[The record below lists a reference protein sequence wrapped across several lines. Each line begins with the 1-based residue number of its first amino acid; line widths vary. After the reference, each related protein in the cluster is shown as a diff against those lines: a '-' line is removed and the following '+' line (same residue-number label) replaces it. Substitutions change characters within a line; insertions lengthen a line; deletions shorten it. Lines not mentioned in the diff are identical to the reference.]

1 MSDWRRSNWTW
12 QEKRS
17 LFIFLLCNVILLLT
31 YILLPK
37 LPKETILELDSP
49 KIQNL
54 VLAIETEQK
63 ESSGQRQ
70 LIKFPFN
77 PNYITDYQAYL
88 FSIDLETLEAIRA
101 YRSSGEWINSV
112 ADFQSV
118 TKWDDSRVEEIAEYL
133 KFPEWVSNN
142 NQRKVNSPQRK
153 VKKQITP
160 RDLNAASK
168 EELRAIPGIGEVLA
182 TRILEWRDRLGGFS
196 HEQQVNHVFGL
207 NDWAKSNLLEH
218 FYITPM
224 EVEPR
229 LNINKATASDLATIP
244 GVDFEMARKIWEYQ
258 HLREGINDLEEL
270 NKIEGMTQ
278 GKLKLIALY
287 LYVN

>member
-101 YRSSGEWINSV
+101 YNSSGELINFVS
-112 ADFQSV
+112 DFLIV
-118 TKWDDSRVEEIAEYL
+118 NILVVIWVEAM
-133 KFPEWVSNN
+133 
-142 NQRKVNSPQRK
+142 
-153 VKKQITP
+153 
-160 RDLNAASK
+160 
-168 EELRAIPGIGEVLA
+168 
-182 TRILEWRDRLGGFS
+182 
-196 HEQQVNHVFGL
+196 
-207 NDWAKSNLLEH
+207 NLL
-218 FYITPM
+218 YIYF
-224 EVEPR
+224 
-229 LNINKATASDLATIP
+229 I
-244 GVDFEMARKIWEYQ
+244 
-258 HLREGINDLEEL
+258 
-270 NKIEGMTQ
+270 MTSIYY
-278 GKLKLIALY
+278 KH
-287 LYVN
+287 N